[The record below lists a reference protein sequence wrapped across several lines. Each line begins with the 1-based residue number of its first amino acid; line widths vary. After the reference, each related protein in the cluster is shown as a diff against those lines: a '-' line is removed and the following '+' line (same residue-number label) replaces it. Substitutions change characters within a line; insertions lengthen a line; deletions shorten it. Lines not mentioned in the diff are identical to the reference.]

1 MAFKIY
7 TKTGDSGKTG
17 LIGGS
22 RVSKADLH
30 IEACGTLDELNS
42 HIGLIADLIS
52 QQIDIDF
59 LREIQKDLFIVGAIV
74 ALDVNKKNAPKI
86 PQLKDAKIQLL
97 ENKIDE
103 MEMQL
108 PAMTHFILPG
118 GHPTISCI
126 HIGRNICRRAERTVT
141 ALKDNNYP
149 TLPNNVSQ
157 YLNRLSDFLFV
168 FARYIGQQLDVEEI
182 KWIPEQD

>member
-7 TKTGDSGKTG
+7 TKTGDKGTTG

-22 RVSKADLH
+22 RVSKADLP

-42 HIGLIADLIS
+42 HIGLIADLVETKF
-52 QQIDIDF
+52 DIDF
-59 LREIQKDLFIVGAIV
+59 LREIQKDLFVIGAIV
-74 ALDVNKKNAPKI
+74 TLDVHKKNAPKI
-86 PQLKDAKIQLL
+86 ASLKDDKITIL

-103 MEMQL
+103 MEEQL

-118 GHPTISCI
+118 GHPTVSQI
-126 HIGRNICRRAERTVT
+126 HIGRSVCRRAERIVIE
-141 ALKDNNYP
+141 LKENNYP
-149 TLPNNVSQ
+149 TLPENVLQ

-168 FARYIGQQLDVEEI
+168 FARYIGQQLGVEEI
-182 KWIPEQD
+182 KWIPEKD